1 MTVGVEQC
9 DDRAM
14 PAATT
19 PVPRWAFRR
28 SKTDR
33 IMSGVAGGIA
43 ERLGVDPLS
52 VRAAFVILSVAGGVG
67 IALYLVALL
76 VASRHDVEFPRPIVA
91 RPTERSWAVVCFA
104 GAALLILRRIGF
116 WTTDAIAWPLV
127 LVVMGSLVVWLRR
140 PSSAP
145 DARRLSSLVRQPPRT
160 PRIIAGL
167 VVSAIGIGA
176 LSFGNRSASELSAAA
191 GALATV
197 VVGLALIV
205 GPGARRMM
213 NDLADERRAR
223 IRGEE
228 KAAVSAHIHDSVLQ
242 TLTLIQRNAN
252 NPDMTMRLAREQ
264 ERELRN
270 WLYRPDPQAT
280 GTIRS
285 EFEAMTRDVERIHD
299 LTIEFVPVGDA
310 PLDETSQALVQA
322 SREAL
327 VNVGKH
333 AGVTNASCF
342 VEISNDRAVAF
353 IRDRGVGF
361 QPKDVADDRRGIRDS
376 IVGRLER
383 NGGTAEVTSIPGV
396 GTEVEL
402 AIPLRRSASAG
413 PT

>member
-14 PAATT
+14 PTATT

-43 ERLGVDPLS
+43 ERLGVDSLS

-76 VASRHDVEFPRPIVA
+76 VASRHDIEPPRPVVA

-104 GAALLILRRIGF
+104 GALLLVLRRIGF
-116 WTTDAIAWPLV
+116 WTTDALAWPLV
-127 LVVMGSLVVWLRR
+127 LVVSGSLVVWLRR

-322 SREAL
+322 AREAL

-333 AGVTNASCF
+333 AGVTSASCF

-361 QPKDVADDRRGIRDS
+361 QPQDVADDRRGIRDS

-402 AIPLRRSASAG
+402 AIPLRRSASAES
-413 PT
+413 T